1 MEESRAPSACD
12 RSTPAA
18 AETLGQGGELLVHGG
33 KVELF
38 RIVSAADPHLHLA
51 MLGVGRIHQ
60 DSKHPLV
67 AATSTAVLWGASSR
81 SVEADDALVLALL
94 DDPLDLDLVFPAIAE
109 VVLVYELRARMGERA
124 KGRGMLRNTENLVVN
139 IVHAESDVPDLE
151 VVQVTVRPSEG
162 GLKDVVQLTQREI
175 GGDTDPAPDGG
186 GDTAQR
192 DLEFESVTVE
202 CVQRFHGTMTIS
214 RNAPNVNAVQGDG
227 PGEGCCIA
235 EQFWPCSG
243 SMARKERF
251 CVPVVGRLQAKLL
264 LEALKPHIKEPSDLS
279 WLLSEALLAL
289 DEAGQ
294 ERLKTQ
300 LGREN
305 GNAVVKALRSVP
317 SITAK
322 NTPSD
327 EPAAIE
333 AAWAQFWKLAD
344 GIVSASN
351 DSESCYLQN
360 EISYTTPDLDVPS
373 IFTDLDEAAE
383 GLVQLVGKSSDAQV
397 DFPSRLLRALGKI
410 GRKLTW
416 AIVPE
421 EPLPLGPRLSEALLE
436 WLRLDGQH
444 RGLSDD
450 DIRAAITA
458 FAEETLPEKGNAE
471 LDAEVLHA
479 VLAGGTTGAPK
490 RSPRKPAKGKR

>member
-1 MEESRAPSACD
+1 MRAAFSWD
-12 RSTPAA
+12 
-18 AETLGQGGELLVHGG
+18 Q
-33 KVELF
+33 
-38 RIVSAADPHLHLA
+38 
-51 MLGVGRIHQ
+51 
-60 DSKHPLV
+60 
-67 AATSTAVLWGASSR
+67 
-81 SVEADDALVLALL
+81 
-94 DDPLDLDLVFPAIAE
+94 
-109 VVLVYELRARMGERA
+109 
-124 KGRGMLRNTENLVVN
+124 
-139 IVHAESDVPDLE
+139 
-151 VVQVTVRPSEG
+151 
-162 GLKDVVQLTQREI
+162 
-175 GGDTDPAPDGG
+175 
-186 GDTAQR
+186 
-192 DLEFESVTVE
+192 
-202 CVQRFHGTMTIS
+202 TIS
-214 RNAPNVNAVQGDG
+214 RNAPNLNAIQGDR
-227 PGEGCCIA
+227 PGKGCCIA
-235 EQFWPCSG
+235 KQFWPCSG

-294 ERLKTQ
+294 ERLRTQ

-305 GNAVVKALRSVP
+305 GDAVVKALRSVP

-322 NTPSD
+322 NTPLD

-373 IFTDLDEAAE
+373 IFADLDEAAE
-383 GLVQLVGKSSDAQV
+383 GLVRLVGKSSDAQAN
-397 DFPSRLLRALGKI
+397 FPSRLLRALGKI
-410 GRKLTW
+410 GKKLTW

-421 EPLPLGPRLSEALLE
+421 EPLPLGPRLSDALLE
-436 WLRLDGQH
+436 WLRLDGQR

-450 DIRAAITA
+450 ETRAAITA

-479 VLAGGTTGAPK
+479 VLTGVTAGAPK
-490 RSPRKPAKGKR
+490 RSPRKPTKGKR